1 MNSRVKK
8 QFKSWGSLMYKHNK
22 TEAERLLIQAVAMLS
37 TQLAYDKWT
46 PDGIYEEVCRQ
57 AQGLYL

>member
-37 TQLAYDKWT
+37 TQKHQKTLKFYSK
-46 PDGIYEEVCRQ
+46 Y
-57 AQGLYL
+57 